1 MLNVQTNIT
10 TDFLTQTEVILSD
23 IVENKDFER
32 GFEFINGLL
41 EKGKEFARG
50 ISILLDGM
58 ESVWVDGEHEGE
70 SFLHAA
76 NRITGLSP
84 ETIRRHTRIQ
94 KLLDSDAIPLE
105 FRPQIEGAGEKS
117 LVQIANV
124 VEAGYELEHKDWL
137 RLSEKASDEQAV
149 GKITREI
156 KGVPPRSNFLAVTI
170 DERGVL
176 VAHTKDIHQ
185 EFGRLDIYSENPAV
199 QKAIAR
205 IVGCANV
212 FQSVEY

>member
-1 MLNVQTNIT
+1 MLNVQT
-10 TDFLTQTEVILSD
+10 DFLSETEVILSN

-58 ESVWVDGEHEGE
+58 ESIWVDGEHEGE

-84 ETIRRHTRIQ
+84 ETIKRHTRIQ
-94 KLLDSDAIPLE
+94 KLLDSDSIPLE
-105 FRPQIEGAGEKS
+105 FRDQIEKAGEKS
-117 LVQIANV
+117 LVQIANLK
-124 VEAGYELEHKDWL
+124 ESGYELEHKDWL
-137 RLSEKASDEQAV
+137 RLSEKAGDEQAI
-149 GKITREI
+149 GKIAREI
-156 KGVPPRSNFLAVTI
+156 KGVPPRSNFLAITI

-176 VAHTKDIHQ
+176 VAHTKDAHQ
-185 EFGRLDIYSENPAV
+185 EFGRMDIYSENPAV

-205 IVGCANV
+205 ITGCANI
-212 FQSVEY
+212 FQSLEY